1 MIYTISE
8 YVATIM
14 DCIILFIFLIST
26 LSFKRISLTAKIVS
40 TSVLFT
46 FLVCSI
52 SVLNHFFTIEG
63 VLIFIYFLILFLY
76 SKIALEGKW
85 WHQFLIVLVGLGA
98 VFLVNALISILS
110 AYILKD
116 EYSTLLLMRNPVRIF
131 ILIISK
137 ISLCCLLLPISASV
151 KRKKFFYIRYKL

>member
-85 WHQFLIVLVGLGA
+85 WHQFLIVLVG
-98 VFLVNALISILS
+98 
-110 AYILKD
+110 
-116 EYSTLLLMRNPVRIF
+116 F
-131 ILIISK
+131 IIY
-137 ISLCCLLLPISASV
+137 P
-151 KRKKFFYIRYKL
+151 